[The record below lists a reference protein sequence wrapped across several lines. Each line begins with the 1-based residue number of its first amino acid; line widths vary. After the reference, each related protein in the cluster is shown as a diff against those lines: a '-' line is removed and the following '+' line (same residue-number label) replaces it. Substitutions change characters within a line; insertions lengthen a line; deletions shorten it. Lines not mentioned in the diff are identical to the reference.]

1 MGDKGSL
8 RVYLGAAPGVGK
20 TFAML
25 DEGHRRRERGTD
37 VVVGVVETHGRRRTG
52 EAVGDLEVLARRTA
66 THRGVTL
73 HELDVDAL
81 LARRPEVALVDEL
94 AHTNVPSSRN
104 DKRWQDVQELL
115 AAGIDVVTTVNVQH
129 LESLNDVVQQITG
142 VPQRETVPDVVVR
155 GADQIELVDMSPQ
168 SLRRRLA
175 HGNVYQPDM
184 VDAALSNYFRVGN
197 LSALR
202 ELALLWLAD
211 RVDEGLQ
218 RYRDDNAIAATWA
231 ARERVVVAVTGG
243 TESDTLI
250 RRAARIAA
258 RANGGDLL
266 AVHVSS
272 GDGLRDGSAAQRADL
287 RRLVESLGGSWH
299 SVVGDDRAGALL
311 EFARAE
317 NATQLVVGASRRGR
331 FSRFVGGAGVGQ
343 SVSQRSGDID
353 VHLVG
358 HDRAS
363 TNRALPHLAGGL
375 SPRRRVVGA
384 VAAAAL
390 LLGLTGALQPAR
402 AQLNLTSEV
411 LLYLSGV
418 VVVALVGGLW
428 PALAMAL
435 LSTAVLN
442 YYFTEP
448 VGTFAIAERNNAL
461 SLLVFVAVAA
471 SVSSLVDLAARR
483 TRAASRAAAEAE
495 TLGALAVSVLR
506 GEQAVPALV
515 QRVRETFAVVA
526 VSLLRRTDDGWV
538 VIACTG
544 DQPCTEPSQADVEVP
559 VTSSVALVLRGR
571 ELAASDRRVLAA
583 FAGQAAVLLERE
595 ELRREAEQAA
605 PLAEADRMRTALLNA
620 VGHDL
625 RTPLASA
632 KAAVTSLRSD
642 DVRWTPEQTA
652 ELLDTADAS
661 LDRLARLVDNLLDMS
676 RVNAGAVTAHLRPVG
691 WDDVVPGALAELGD
705 VAAKVRLQDLQ
716 EAPSVLADA
725 VLLERVVVN
734 LVGNALRHSGSDAPL
749 VSASA
754 LGGRVELRVADRGRG
769 IPSDQRERVFQPFQR
784 LGDHDNTAGVGL
796 GLALSRG
803 LVQAMGGSVTVE
815 DTPGGG
821 ATMVVSLPAADSAGA
836 GAGLAHEPVT

>member
-1 MGDKGSL
+1 MGEKGSL

-37 VVVGVVETHGRRRTG
+37 VVVGVVETHGRKRTG
-52 EAVGDLEVLARRTA
+52 EAVGDLEVLPRRTME
-66 THRGVTL
+66 HRGVTL
-73 HELDVDAL
+73 QELDVDAL
-81 LARRPEVALVDEL
+81 LARHPEVALVDEL
-94 AHTNVPSSRN
+94 AHTNVPGSRH
-104 DKRWQDVQELL
+104 DKRWQDVHELL

-129 LESLNDVVQQITG
+129 LESLNDVVLQITG

-175 HGNVYQPDM
+175 HGNVYQPDK

-218 RYRDDNAIAATWA
+218 HYRDDNAIAATWA

-243 TESDTLI
+243 PESDTLI

-272 GDGLRDGSAAQRADL
+272 GDGLRDGSVAQRVDL
-287 RRLVESLGGSWH
+287 RRLVESLGGGWH
-299 SVVGDDRAGALL
+299 SVVGDDRADALL

-358 HDRAS
+358 HDRAAS
-363 TNRALPHLAGGL
+363 SRALPSLGGL
-375 SPRRRVVGA
+375 SLRRRLVGA
-384 VAAAAL
+384 GVAGVL
-390 LLGLTGALQPAR
+390 LLGLTGVLEPAR
-402 AQLNLTSEV
+402 ADLNLTSEV

-418 VVVALVGGLW
+418 IVVALIGGLW

-435 LSTAVLN
+435 LSTVVLN
-442 YYFTEP
+442 YFFTDP
-448 VGTFAIAERNNAL
+448 VGTFSIADRNNAL
-461 SLLVFVAVAA
+461 SLLVFVAVAT
-471 SVSSLVDLAARR
+471 SVSSLVDRAARR
-483 TRAASRAAAEAE
+483 TRSAIRAEAE
-495 TLGALAVSVLR
+495 SEALGALAVSVLS
-506 GEQAVPALV
+506 GEDAVPALV
-515 QRVRETFAVVA
+515 QRVRETFAMA
-526 VSLLRRTDDGWV
+526 SVSLLRRADDGWQV
-538 VIACTG
+538 VACTG
-544 DQPCTEPSQADVEVP
+544 DQPCTQPSQADVEIP
-559 VTSSVALVLRGR
+559 VTPSVALVLRGR
-571 ELAASDRRVLAA
+571 QLPASDRRILAA
-583 FAGQAAVLLERE
+583 FASQAAVLLERE
-595 ELRREAEQAA
+595 KLRREAEQAA
-605 PLAEADRMRTALLNA
+605 PLAEADKMRTALLDA

-632 KAAVTSLRSD
+632 KAAVTSLRGD

-652 ELLDTADAS
+652 ELLDTADGS

-676 RVNAGAVTAHLRPVG
+676 RVNAGAVTAYLRPVG

-705 VAAKVRLQDLQ
+705 AAARVKLQGLE

-725 VLLERVVVN
+725 VLLERIVVN

-754 LGGRVELRVADRGRG
+754 LGDCVELRVADRGPG
-769 IPSDQRERVFQPFQR
+769 IPTEQRERVFQPFQR

-803 LVQAMGGSVTVE
+803 LVEAMRGTLTVE

-821 ATMVVSLPAADSAGA
+821 VTMVVSLPAADVSGSTPT
-836 GAGLAHEPVT
+836 LAQEMLS